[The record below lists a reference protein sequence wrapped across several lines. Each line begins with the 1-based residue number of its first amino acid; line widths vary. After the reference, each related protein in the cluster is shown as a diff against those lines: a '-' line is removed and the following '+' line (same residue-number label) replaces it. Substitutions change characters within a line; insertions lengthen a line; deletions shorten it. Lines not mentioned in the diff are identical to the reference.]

1 MFRLIFLCL
10 PPSNQSISFRKENLL
25 VRFFFFFW
33 QQDKTKYR
41 RSHWRK
47 GVILEMMHA
56 IWYTLWWLYGKR
68 LAKCMPQFQIL
79 HLMTAS
85 SFFKTFAFQI
95 FKSINLSSA
104 FKFLLLF
111 RIFFFLWSVIMTA
124 RFMQGWYL
132 LYRVHS
138 WRIEPVVMPLDT
150 PFYLHLAVIPYPCDT
165 LNPLNSPLHPP
176 VHFPLFIEH
185 CLLCFYQ
192 PGSNLLQSD
201 FHMKTFLASHFY
213 LHLDSKE
220 IFHNKFLDGLNL
232 ITISASKG
240 SRIRNNH
247 TYLCHYKV

>member
-25 VRFFFFFW
+25 VRFFFFW

-41 RSHWRK
+41 WSHWRK

-150 PFYLHLAVIPYPCDT
+150 PFYLHPCRNTLPVWHFKPSQLTSSPPSSLSTVYSTLPFVFLTAWLKLTSIWLPYED
-165 LNPLNSPLHPP
+165 
-176 VHFPLFIEH
+176 FP
-185 CLLCFYQ
+185 
-192 PGSNLLQSD
+192 S
-201 FHMKTFLASHFY
+201 
-213 LHLDSKE
+213 
-220 IFHNKFLDGLNL
+220 
-232 ITISASKG
+232 
-240 SRIRNNH
+240 
-247 TYLCHYKV
+247 